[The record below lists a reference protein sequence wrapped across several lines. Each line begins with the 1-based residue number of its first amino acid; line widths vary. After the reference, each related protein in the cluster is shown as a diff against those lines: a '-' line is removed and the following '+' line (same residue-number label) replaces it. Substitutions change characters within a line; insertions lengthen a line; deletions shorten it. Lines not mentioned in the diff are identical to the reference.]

1 MYELIILGFLMRAP
15 IHGYLVTKIINDMIG
30 PYAKLS
36 SGRLYPLLAKMEE
49 QGLIEPVEREG
60 HAQGDATTGETA
72 EHTPHTAGQ
81 TAERRHRVFA
91 ITEAG
96 RARFHR
102 LMLDTTS
109 NLGDYQRLFWLK
121 VTYSDSI
128 ELSERLHLADH
139 YMNYCQS
146 HIFHIK
152 GELVELQQQVEQQR
166 VMSEEQ
172 FAATSFVMEHT
183 LRQWQSEL
191 DEVRAWRAR
200 FTDSTNSSD

>member
-36 SGRLYPLLAKMEE
+36 SGRLYPLLTKMEQ
-49 QGLIEPVEREG
+49 QGLISPIENE
-60 HAQGDATTGETA
+60 
-72 EHTPHTAGQ
+72 EHVAA
-81 TAERRHRVFA
+81 AERRHRVFA

-96 RARFHR
+96 KVRFHR

-128 ELSERLHLADH
+128 EFQERLHLVDH
-139 YMNYCQS
+139 YINYCQS

-152 GELVELQQQVEQQR
+152 SELTELQQEVKQHR
-166 VMSEEQ
+166 FMSEEQ

-191 DEVRAWRAR
+191 DEVRSWRIR
-200 FTDSTNSSD
+200 LTDALT

>member
-49 QGLIEPVEREG
+49 QGLISPVEHEG
-60 HAQGDATTGETA
+60 HAQTDGTE
-72 EHTPHTAGQ
+72 Q

-96 RARFHR
+96 RVRFHR

-152 GELVELQQQVEQQR
+152 SELVELQQQVEQHR

-172 FAATSFVMEHT
+172 FAATSFVMEHI
-183 LRQWQSEL
+183 LRQWQNEL
-191 DEVRAWRAR
+191 DEVRNWRSLLAHP
-200 FTDSTNSSD
+200 THGPDH